1 MTTISRPPV
10 HRVALYQLLL
20 LLAVCAS
27 VAWIDSLIA
36 SSILVGGLI
45 QIGPQAWF
53 ARQAYKHTGSSQI
66 GKVVRAMY
74 LGETGKI
81 TLTAALFVATFVL
94 LRQLN
99 FLTVFGA
106 FIVMFPLQWIFTI
119 RILNQ
124 KR

>member
-1 MTTISRPPV
+1 
-10 HRVALYQLLL
+10 
-20 LLAVCAS
+20 
-27 VAWIDSLIA
+27 
-36 SSILVGGLI
+36 
-45 QIGPQAWF
+45 
-53 ARQAYKHTGSSQI
+53 
-66 GKVVRAMY
+66 